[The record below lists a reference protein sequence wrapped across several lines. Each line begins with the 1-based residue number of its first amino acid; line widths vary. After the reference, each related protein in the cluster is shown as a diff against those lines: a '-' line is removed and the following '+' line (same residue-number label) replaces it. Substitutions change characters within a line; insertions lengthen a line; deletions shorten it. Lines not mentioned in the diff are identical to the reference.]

1 MKAYIFII
9 VFITAI
15 NIFSQNPYL
24 LHYTTSNSPLP
35 NNTIKEVLADTNDN
49 IWMTTSNGL
58 VKYASGNWEIFNTSN
73 SGIYKNNL
81 SDFYIDNKNNIW
93 FCGYTSDS
101 KSFFQKFDGLNWINE
116 DTTNSLSSS
125 LFAVDDNG
133 GKWFFIS
140 AGFDHSS
147 LVHLINGDV
156 NIYTENDI
164 GIRLYVPQF
173 LFVDKNDR
181 LWIIGEDDFSPM
193 GISYFS
199 ESQWH
204 TTFYSGYPVVG
215 GYDIDYKNGLL
226 WNSQTINSYAGFTT
240 YDYNDLSI
248 TQRFNAINEPGFHFA
263 NDVRIDTSAE
273 KLFVLKKHYS
283 SSYSRLDC
291 FNTISGDLQT
301 LFEIINESCEDLE
314 IDKYM
319 NKYVTG
325 ADGLYIIN
333 EEGIIYNK
341 SIAHNRNLQFDS
353 THVDSIS
360 SKSFWIFN
368 PYDSLMTIDSIKFTS
383 SDFILTD
390 SFPNEL
396 NPLDSIELHISF
408 HPLTAGIFL
417 TGLDV
422 YDNYA
427 KHTINLLAT
436 GYGITNLENVINQR
450 LKFELSQ
457 NYPNPFNPSTTIS
470 WQSPVG
476 SWQTLK
482 VYDVLGNEVATLV
495 NEYRNA
501 GGYEVNFDANRLA
514 SGVYYYQLKAGNFIQ
529 TKKMIYLK

>member
-1 MKAYIFII
+1 M
-9 VFITAI
+9 
-15 NIFSQNPYL
+15 
-24 LHYTTSNSPLP
+24 
-35 NNTIKEVLADTNDN
+35 
-49 IWMTTSNGL
+49 
-58 VKYASGNWEIFNTSN
+58 
-73 SGIYKNNL
+73 
-81 SDFYIDNKNNIW
+81 
-93 FCGYTSDS
+93 
-101 KSFFQKFDGLNWINE
+101 
-116 DTTNSLSSS
+116 
-125 LFAVDDNG
+125 
-133 GKWFFIS
+133 
-140 AGFDHSS
+140 
-147 LVHLINGDV
+147 
-156 NIYTENDI
+156 
-164 GIRLYVPQF
+164 
-173 LFVDKNDR
+173 
-181 LWIIGEDDFSPM
+181 
-193 GISYFS
+193 
-199 ESQWH
+199 
-204 TTFYSGYPVVG
+204 
-215 GYDIDYKNGLL
+215 
-226 WNSQTINSYAGFTT
+226 
-240 YDYNDLSI
+240 
-248 TQRFNAINEPGFHFA
+248 
-263 NDVRIDTSAE
+263 
-273 KLFVLKKHYS
+273 LKKHYS
-283 SSYSRLDC
+283 SSYSRLEF